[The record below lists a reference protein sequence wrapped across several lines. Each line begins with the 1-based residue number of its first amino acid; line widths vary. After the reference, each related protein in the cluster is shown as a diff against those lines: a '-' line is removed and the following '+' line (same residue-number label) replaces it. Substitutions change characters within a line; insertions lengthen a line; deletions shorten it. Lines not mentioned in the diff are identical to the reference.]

1 MTTRELLRFL
11 RALRGLNVIGGE
23 VVELSPEYD
32 RSNVSAL
39 VAANSAYEIMCLA
52 LNNVNP

>member
-32 RSNVSAL
+32 RSNVSAQ
-39 VAANSAYEIMCLA
+39 VAANSAYEVMCLA
-52 LNNVNP
+52 LNNVNS